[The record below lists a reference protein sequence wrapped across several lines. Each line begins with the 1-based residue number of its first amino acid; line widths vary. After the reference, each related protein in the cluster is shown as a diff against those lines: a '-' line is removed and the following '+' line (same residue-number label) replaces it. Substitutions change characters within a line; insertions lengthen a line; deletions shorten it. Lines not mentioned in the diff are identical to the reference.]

1 MSFDLA
7 VWEGP
12 RPATDEEAAEV
23 HERLMEQLESDESQP
38 PTPAIA
44 SYVAALTARWPDLDA
59 PGGEDSP
66 WSVGPLISD
75 ASGGVITFGCVWSRA
90 DEVAE
95 VASRIAA
102 EHGLVC
108 FDPQSEQLLPR
119 LAAKRGWRR
128 LFS

>member
-12 RPATDEEAAEV
+12 RPATDAEAADV
-23 HERLMEQLESDESQP
+23 HERLMERFESDESQP
-38 PTPAIA
+38 PTPAIV
-44 SYVAALTARWPDLDA
+44 SYVAALTARWPDIDA

-66 WSVGPLISD
+66 WS
-75 ASGGVITFGCVWSRA
+75 RA
-90 DEVAE
+90 EEVAE

-119 LAAKRGWRR
+119 PARRGWRR
-128 LFS
+128 LLSPGA

>member
-12 RPATDEEAAEV
+12 RPA
-23 HERLMEQLESDESQP
+23 
-38 PTPAIA
+38 
-44 SYVAALTARWPDLDA
+44 YVAIYFP
-59 PGGEDSP
+59 
-66 WSVGPLISD
+66 I
-75 ASGGVITFGCVWSRA
+75 VWSRA

-119 LAAKRGWRR
+119 PPRRGWRR
-128 LFS
+128 LLSSGD